1 MANHVEFSHLS
12 YRTTEQTLLDYFS
25 NYGRVDKLV
34 LHRDDQEQSL
44 RKGSLAYADMD
55 SVDRLMS
62 QRPHSIDG
70 RPIVLRRTM
79 PLATYSKSHCI
90 SEYFGMNLTVNEIF
104 ISRLCSGETRDL
116 FVNYFQRFGRI
127 VNCRVFNSSSRHS
140 QQMGYAFVRFED
152 YDSVGQ
158 LPSFTPRHRSF
169 DCTFSRSD
177 RIILTRPHVINA
189 KVYHTRKCIP
199 REYNYI
205 SSSIKP
211 LSYSKPTWRHYAFG
225 LINMETQAITY
236 PSIPRC
242 VTQTVPIVS

>member
-1 MANHVEFSHLS
+1 
-12 YRTTEQTLLDYFS
+12 
-25 NYGRVDKLV
+25 
-34 LHRDDQEQSL
+34 
-44 RKGSLAYADMD
+44 
-55 SVDRLMS
+55 
-62 QRPHSIDG
+62 
-70 RPIVLRRTM
+70 
-79 PLATYSKSHCI
+79 
-90 SEYFGMNLTVNEIF
+90 MNLLVNEIF
-104 ISRLCSGETRDL
+104 ISRLRSGETREL

-152 YDSVGQ
+152 YDSVGKF
-158 LPSFTPRHRSF
+158 PFFTPAPNSSSGR
-169 DCTFSRSD
+169 FSRSD

-211 LSYSKPTWRHYAFG
+211 LSYSKPTWRHYAYG

-236 PSIPRC
+236 PSLPRC